1 MTKRESDWNTYN
13 ELRRY
18 HKMIDDTVIEN
29 SNVRI
34 MLFLTENGQDIFKV
48 TMKDGDIIQLRCLSE
63 NYHNITI

>member
-1 MTKRESDWNTYN
+1 MLIYTHKETQRKTQEGNKMTKRESDWNTYN

-34 MLFLTENGQDIFKV
+34 MLFLT
-48 TMKDGDIIQLRCLSE
+48 
-63 NYHNITI
+63 